1 MQIKIIRAKII
12 TEIIIITETILHIS
26 LDFRLAKIIRLCG
39 PVMGLIS
46 LTAQ

>member
-12 TEIIIITETILHIS
+12 TEIIIITNNITYS
-26 LDFRLAKIIRLCG
+26 LDFRLAKMIRLCG
-39 PVMGLIS
+39 PVMGLIF